1 MIAAKQRIIQFTAQF
16 AAKEGVLL
24 LLKKFG
30 ATYAG
35 KEISKY
41 IPFVGQIVAASI
53 GYYMT
58 NDFGQEMLNNAKE
71 ISSDIL
77 KNHRESISQVI

>member
-1 MIAAKQRIIQFTAQF
+1 
-16 AAKEGVLL
+16 
-24 LLKKFG
+24 
-30 ATYAG
+30 
-35 KEISKY
+35 
-41 IPFVGQIVAASI
+41 
-53 GYYMT
+53 MT